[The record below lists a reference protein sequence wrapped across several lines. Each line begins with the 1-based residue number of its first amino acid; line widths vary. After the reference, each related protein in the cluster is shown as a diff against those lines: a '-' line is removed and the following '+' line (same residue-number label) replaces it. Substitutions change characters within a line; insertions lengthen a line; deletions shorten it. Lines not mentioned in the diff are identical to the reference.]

1 MSNSTWDDPSLKAQ
15 CLALYKKAAE
25 SRSEDLTQLSVKFT
39 NQVQQSEELQ
49 PGQHNPLAAHYL
61 ARAHEVNTARDAH
74 QNVANLEAWYAE
86 DRASFEAGDA
96 DANGTMDKTEFRAV
110 AKGILNMDDH
120 KADKLLEKWDVDKSD
135 TIGPVEWC
143 TMSSVLRAEKVY
155 KEQKFLCTAME
166 SSCETLLPGGK
177 CCATICVYW
186 GLGCSLCTL
195 CASWCCTLCWM
206 SKVAERM
213 TDGSWEAEH
222 RATMDQAKIDSLVD
236 AKKSASQKLLNGPKS
251 DALIEMCKSAQSE
264 RTALLAAPGQNKNA
278 M

>member
-1 MSNSTWDDPSLKAQ
+1 LKAQ

-25 SRSEDLTQLSVKFT
+25 SRSEDLTQLSVMFT
-39 NQVQQSEELQ
+39 NQVQQSEKLQ

-61 ARAHEVNTARDAH
+61 ARAHEVDTARDAH
-74 QNVANLEAWYAE
+74 QNVDNLEAWYAE

-110 AKGILNMDDH
+110 AKDTLGMDDH

-155 KEQKFLCTAME
+155 KEQKFLCTATE
-166 SSCETLLPGGK
+166 KSCETILPGGK
-177 CCATICVYW
+177 CCAAICVYW

-195 CASWCCTLCWM
+195 CTSFCCTICWA
-206 SKVAERM
+206 SKAAERM

-251 DALIEMCKSAQSE
+251 DTLIKMCKSAQST
-264 RTALLAAPGQNKNA
+264 RTTLLAAPGQNENQ